1 TNNVTFENFTGIED
15 AVQENAI
22 NMTVSSSLP
31 YQINAYLV
39 DEIQN
44 ANKSKTMDKEILNIK
59 ENGESDYQTFENIG
73 KAIIL
78 KDNCSAGNDLTHG
91 IDFKLKG
98 GLLYEQSIYKTVIKF
113 EVKQK

>member
-1 TNNVTFENFTGIED
+1 N
-15 AVQENAI
+15 AV

-59 ENGESDYQTFENIG
+59 ENGESDYQTFENVG
-73 KAIIL
+73 EAIIL
-78 KDNCSAGNDLTHG
+78 KDNCSAGNDVSHG
-91 IDFKLKG
+91 LDFKLKG
-98 GLLYEQSIYKTVIKF
+98 GLLYEKDVYKTTMKI
-113 EVKQK
+113 EIEQK